1 MRWIVLG
8 VALVLLMAAGGILIL
23 HGQRAARPPGAA
35 VAPSPPAATGSA
47 QPTPPCVRTP
57 ADCGFPDA
65 SDTGVPSGTSLQK
78 VPGQVTSGPG
88 WSWVDAD
95 HAVEVTRNGT
105 TITGLAISGTLDI
118 TASRV
123 TVNKVRVTSRG
134 GSFGISLRHT
144 AGVTIENSTV
154 TGGNTAA
161 GRVGAAISDLY
172 GDSTGMVIKDDNI
185 AGFKTAIEVTTG
197 LITGNYIHDPGYVSG
212 DHTNGILDL
221 GTAQPLTVSHNTIL
235 ISLGQTD
242 AVSLDAARGG
252 QTVANKTIENN
263 LLGGGSYTIYGGSSH
278 GNTTRNI
285 TISGNVFSQAFYPSS
300 GQFGAAAYF
309 AAQSGG
315 NRWAGNT
322 WDGSGQA
329 IGFGDGV
336 AARCE
341 APMCQPGAS
350 PSGGQPSPGQPSP
363 GQPSPGQPRVG
374 ADGTQEASRA
384 A

>member
-1 MRWIVLG
+1 MRWTVLG
-8 VALVLLMAAGGILIL
+8 VALALLMAAGGILIL
-23 HGQRAARPPGAA
+23 HGQRAAQPPGAA
-35 VAPSPPAATGSA
+35 VAPSPPTATDSAA

-57 ADCGFPDA
+57 VDCGFPDA
-65 SDTGVPSGTSLQK
+65 SDTGVPSGAVLQR
-78 VPGQVTSGPG
+78 VPGQVTSGLG

-105 TITGLAISGTLDI
+105 TVTGLAISGTLDI

-123 TVNKVRVTSRG
+123 TVNKVRVTSG

-144 AGVTIENSTV
+144 AGVTVENSTV

-185 AGFKTAIEVTTG
+185 ADFKTAIEVTTG
-197 LITGNYIHDPGYVSG
+197 LITRNYIHNPGYVSG

-263 LLGGGSYTIYGGSSH
+263 LLGGGSYTIYGGNSH

-285 TISGNVFSQAFYPSS
+285 TISGNVFSQAYFPSS

-341 APMCQPGAS
+341 APRCQPGAS
-350 PSGGQPSPGQPSP
+350 PSGGQPSPGQF
-363 GQPSPGQPRVG
+363 RVG